1 MSFVNSGHQPD
12 LPVGSAPCAASSAL
26 SLPWHRG
33 QIPPFIINALRLK
46 ADPSHQ
52 YGLRGF
58 PAERAAMKNG
68 LFFLV
73 RAWHLSPMTAI
84 GPHRFAF
91 GAMQFGGTASAAD
104 AAGLYAACRAAGITH
119 FDTAH
124 AYTNG
129 ASERLLG
136 DLVRPERDA
145 VFIATKAGYVGGASR
160 QNILSTFDESRQRLQ
175 LDHVDLLYLHR
186 FDDATPLEETFET
199 LAKLQADGLITHIG
213 VSNFAAWQVMKA
225 QAVAARLGTSISY
238 IQPMY
243 NLVKRQ
249 AEVEILPMAQAE
261 GLVPCTYSPLGGG
274 LLTGKYSTKQAASD
288 GRLATDH
295 RYAARYGLPEMHR
308 AAADLAALAADLGLH
323 PATLA
328 VAWVLQHPAA
338 PLPILSARNAA
349 QLAPSLAAINYNL
362 DADTY
367 ARLQAIFPAP
377 PPATDRIEEA

>member
-1 MSFVNSGHQPD
+1 
-12 LPVGSAPCAASSAL
+12 
-26 SLPWHRG
+26 
-33 QIPPFIINALRLK
+33 
-46 ADPSHQ
+46 
-52 YGLRGF
+52 
-58 PAERAAMKNG
+58 
-68 LFFLV
+68 
-73 RAWHLSPMTAI
+73 MTAF
-84 GPHRFAF
+84 GPNRFAF

-104 AAGLYAACRAAGITH
+104 AAELYAACRAAGITH

-136 DLVRPERDA
+136 DLVRPERAA
-145 VFIATKAGYVGGASR
+145 VFVATKAGYVGGSSR

-199 LAKLQADGLITHIG
+199 LAKLQSDGLITHIG

-225 QAVAARLGTSISY
+225 QAVAAKLGTSISH

-274 LLTGKYSTKQAASD
+274 LLTGKYSADAQTE

-295 RYAARYGLPEMHR
+295 RYAARYGLPQMHK
-308 AAADLAALAADLGLH
+308 AAQDLAALAADLGVH

-349 QLAPSLAAINYNL
+349 QLAPSLAAINYPL
-362 DADTY
+362 DAEIY
-367 ARLQAIFPAP
+367 AKLQALFPAP
-377 PPATDRIEEA
+377 PPATDRIEEV